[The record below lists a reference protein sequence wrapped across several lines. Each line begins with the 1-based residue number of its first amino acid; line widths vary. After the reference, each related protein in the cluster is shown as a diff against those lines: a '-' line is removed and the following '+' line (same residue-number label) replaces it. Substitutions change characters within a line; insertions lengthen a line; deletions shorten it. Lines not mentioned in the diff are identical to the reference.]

1 MNQTTVLA
9 SGVSADLSLPQRV
22 LGMIVSPFPTYEA
35 VAAKPKWLG
44 VLAFTTLLGALAWF
58 TFLSTDVGRQAFI
71 DQQIHQRESWGQ
83 PVTPEFLQGIERM
96 APMMRFIIPGSTL
109 LIGPIFALIIAGVLY
124 GIFGAIMGGG
134 GTFKQAFA
142 VIVHAGVVPT
152 VASLGVLALNYA
164 RETMSSA
171 TNLAVFVQMLPE
183 ESFVVRFLG
192 IIDLVWVWYL
202 IVLAIGLAVLYRR
215 KASSVAYSFL
225 GLYLVIALIIAGA
238 RSALGGS

>member
-9 SGVSADLSLPQRV
+9 SGVPADLSLPQRV
-22 LGMIVSPFPTYEA
+22 LGMIVSPFPTFEA
-35 VAAKPKWLG
+35 VVSRPKWFG

-71 DQQIHQRESWGQ
+71 DQQIHQREAWGQ
-83 PVTPEFLQGIERM
+83 PVTPEILQGIERM
-96 APMMRFIIPGSTL
+96 APMMRFIVPGSTFL
-109 LIGPIFALIIAGVLY
+109 VGPIFVVVIAGVLY
-124 GIFGAIMGGG
+124 GLFGAMLGGG
-134 GTFKQAFA
+134 GSFKQTFA
-142 VIVHAGVVPT
+142 VVAHAGVVPAI
-152 VASLGVLALNYA
+152 ASLGVLALNYA

-202 IVLAIGLAVLYRR
+202 IVLAIGLGVLYRR
-215 KASSVAYSFL
+215 KASSIAYTFL